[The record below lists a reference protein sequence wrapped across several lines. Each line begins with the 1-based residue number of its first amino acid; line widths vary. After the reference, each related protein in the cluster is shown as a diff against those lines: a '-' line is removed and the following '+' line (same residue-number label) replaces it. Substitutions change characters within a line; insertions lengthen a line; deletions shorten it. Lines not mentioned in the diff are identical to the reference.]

1 MRFLV
6 EKGANIHAKSQLGG
20 YTVLFY
26 AVIKGSLADVRY
38 LVDKGADANDKNDG
52 DRTVLMDAVTRNDP
66 EMVRFLIERGADV
79 KIRTAEN
86 NCCVLGEAARWANAE
101 IVQLLLEHGADVNNV
116 DTMGMT
122 PLLYAAT
129 HDNVEA
135 AQILIENGANL
146 EARERYKGFTLCCMP
161 AICSSRKSYL
171 CW

>member
-1 MRFLV
+1 M
-6 EKGANIHAKSQLGG
+6 
-20 YTVLFY
+20 
-26 AVIKGSLADVRY
+26 IKGSLADVRY

-66 EMVRFLIERGADV
+66 EWYVFIERGADV
-79 KIRTAEN
+79 KIRTTEN

-101 IVQLLLEHGADVNNV
+101 IVQLLIEHGADVNNV

-135 AQILIENGANL
+135 AQMLIENGANL
-146 EARERYKGFTLCCMP
+146 EARERYKGFTPLLYACHLLKPKIIPLLVEKGADLNAKTRKARPHWGMP
-161 AICSSRKSYL
+161 AKRRA
-171 CW
+171 

>member
-1 MRFLV
+1 M
-6 EKGANIHAKSQLGG
+6 
-20 YTVLFY
+20 
-26 AVIKGSLADVRY
+26 IKGSLADVRY

-79 KIRTAEN
+79 KIRTTEN

-101 IVQLLLEHGADVNNV
+101 IVQLLIEHGADVNNV

-135 AQILIENGANL
+135 AQMLIENGANL
-146 EARERYKGFTLCCMP
+146 A
-161 AICSSRKSYL
+161 
-171 CW
+171 